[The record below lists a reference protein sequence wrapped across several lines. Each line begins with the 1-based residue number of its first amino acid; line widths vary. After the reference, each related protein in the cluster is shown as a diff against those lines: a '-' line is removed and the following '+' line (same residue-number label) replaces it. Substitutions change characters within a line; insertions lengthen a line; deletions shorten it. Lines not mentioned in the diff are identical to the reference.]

1 MKVYSGSDIG
11 LVRNSN
17 QDYCET
23 GVFSENAVWA
33 VVCDGMGGA
42 NGGCVAS
49 SKAVEAIAEKLT
61 EGYRPEMTSDELRQ
75 LMESAVQEA
84 NSKAFG
90 IAQEDS
96 YLYGMGTTVVCAVVR
111 DGSAY
116 VVHAGDS
123 RAYMY
128 LDDEIHRVT
137 TDHSV
142 VQELISAGH
151 LTEEEARSHPN
162 RNIITR
168 ALGVEPE
175 LETDFNT
182 ETFSQ
187 GAKLIICTDGLSGY
201 FSDSE
206 LCDIVKSR
214 DGDELVMT
222 LINSAKER
230 GGSDNITVAVISDQ

>member
-11 LVRNSN
+11 LVRHSN

-23 GVFSENAVWA
+23 GVFSEDAVWA

-49 SKAVEAIAEKLT
+49 CRAVEAISEILK
-61 EGYRPEMTSDELRQ
+61 EGFRPEMTSDELRQ
-75 LMESAVQEA
+75 LMESAVKEA
-84 NSKAFG
+84 NSKVFG
-90 IAQEDS
+90 IAQEDP

-111 DGSAY
+111 DGTAY

-128 LDDEIHRVT
+128 HNDEIHRVT

-142 VQELISAGH
+142 VQELVSAGH

-175 LETDFNT
+175 LETDFNK
-182 ETFSQ
+182 EPFPE
-187 GAKLIICTDGLSGY
+187 GAKLVICTDGLSGY

-206 LCDIVKSR
+206 LCEIVKNK
-214 DGDELVMT
+214 DGDDLVFT
-222 LINSAKER
+222 LIDSAKKL
-230 GGSDNITVAVISDQ
+230 GGSDNITVAVVSNQ